1 MIQERRR
8 HSRYGALNLLYF
20 SAPSGDRPVVQGM
33 GRTLNVS
40 PTGLS
45 LEIHAPVEPGQ
56 SIALTVGLKEDLVVF
71 EGRVIHCAQG
81 PENTWVIGIALDA
94 MPESSREA
102 FQRYITAF
110 QQG

>member
-8 HSRYGALNLLYF
+8 HSRYGALNLLHF

-40 PTGLS
+40 QAGLS
-45 LEIHAPVEPGQ
+45 LETHAPVAPGQ

-81 PENTWVIGIALDA
+81 PENAWVIGIALDA

-102 FQRYITAF
+102 FQRYIAAF